1 MIRSSHTRIPSHGVT
16 VGATL
21 PSGKSSYSYPRLPR
35 DGVTATSASVE
46 ARVTVERS
54 VAGTMPTASAPASDG
69 VVEVTFTVLD
79 KAGNPVATQK
89 TSGKKLPA
97 NISASL
103 QLKGDVQLW
112 SVARPY
118 VRL

>member
-1 MIRSSHTRIPSHGVT
+1 M
-16 VGATL
+16 
-21 PSGKSSYSYPRLPR
+21 
-35 DGVTATSASVE
+35 
-46 ARVTVERS
+46 TVERS

-79 KAGNPVATQK
+79 KAGNPVATQT
-89 TSGKKLPA
+89 TSVKKLPA

-103 QLKGDVQLW
+103 QLKGGDVQLW

-118 VRL
+118 ARL